1 MPRAALALVLIAAF
15 LGFSPSASASAPQI
29 TLLAPGNGATLAYPA
44 YGNATTNFSWHVS
57 WDTPEVTTVMF
68 QLGTN
73 PGFAAGTYTQENFAC
88 PATDPNCTSSYAPP
102 RSYAPPFP
110 KIFYW
115 RVGVT
120 TSAGQ
125 VWSATSMFK
134 VVDLADTVKPRVR
147 VDRGSARRGTRARLL
162 VHAADDRGRVRLR
175 VMLNY
180 RGRTLYNGR
189 FPLTPTSWAVPLS
202 FFTSTRLPRFLPSG
216 RYEACVRAWDEAGN
230 TARSCAA
237 YQIR

>member
-1 MPRAALALVLIAAF
+1 MPRATLAVVLIAAF

-29 TLLAPGNGATLAYPA
+29 TLLAPANGATLAYPA
-44 YGNATTNFSWHVS
+44 YGNATTNFSWHVN
-57 WDTPEVTTVMF
+57 WDTP
-68 QLGTN
+68 
-73 PGFAAGTYTQENFAC
+73 ENFAC
-88 PATDPNCTSSYAPP
+88 PASDPNCTSSYAPP

-120 TSAGQ
+120 TSAGL

-202 FFTSTRLPRFLPSG
+202 FSTSTPLPRFLPSG

>member
-1 MPRAALALVLIAAF
+1 MPRATLAVVLIAAF

-29 TLLAPGNGATLAYPA
+29 TLLAPANGATLAYPA
-44 YGNATTNFSWHVS
+44 YGNATTNFSWHVN
-57 WDTPEVTTVMF
+57 WDTPETTTVMF

-88 PATDPNCTSSYAPP
+88 PASDPNCTSSYAPP

-120 TSAGQ
+120 TSAGL

-202 FFTSTRLPRFLPSG
+202 FSTSTPLPRFLPSG

>member
-1 MPRAALALVLIAAF
+1 MPRAALAAVLVAAF
-15 LGFSPSASASAPQI
+15 LGFSPSASASSPQI
-29 TLLAPGNGATLAYPA
+29 TLLAPANGATLAYPA
-44 YGNATTNFSWHVS
+44 FGNGTTNFSWHVN
-57 WDTPEVTTVMF
+57 WDTSEATTVMF
-68 QLGTN
+68 QLGTDA
-73 PGFAAGTYTQENFAC
+73 GFAAGTYTQDNFAC
-88 PATDPNCTSSYAPP
+88 PASDPNCTSSYAPP

-110 KIFYW
+110 KVFYW

-125 VWSATSMFK
+125 VWSATAMFW
-134 VVDLADTVKPRVR
+134 VVNLADTVKPRVR
-147 VDRGSARRGTRARLL
+147 VDPGSAKRGSRAHLL
-162 VHAADDRGRVRLR
+162 VRAADDRGRVRLR

-189 FPLTPTSWAVPLS
+189 FPLTPTSWAAPLS
-202 FFTSTRLPRFLPSG
+202 FRTSTPLPRFLPRG

-230 TARSCAA
+230 TARACAA

>member
-1 MPRAALALVLIAAF
+1 MPRAALAVVLIAAF

-29 TLLAPGNGATLAYPA
+29 TLLAPANGATLAYPA
-44 YGNATTNFSWHVS
+44 YGNGATNFSWHVN
-57 WDTPEVTTVMF
+57 WDTPEATTVMF

-73 PGFAAGTYTQENFAC
+73 PGFAAGTYTQDNFAC
-88 PATDPNCTSSYAPP
+88 PAADPNCTSSYAPP

-120 TSAGQ
+120 TSSGQ

-134 VVDLADTVKPRVR
+134 VVDLVDTVKPRVR

>member
-1 MPRAALALVLIAAF
+1 MPRAALAAVLVAAF
-15 LGFSPSASASAPQI
+15 LGFSPSASASPPQI
-29 TLLAPGNGATLAYPA
+29 TLLAPANGATLAYPA
-44 YGNATTNFSWHVS
+44 YGIGTTTFSWHVN
-57 WDTPEVTTVMF
+57 WDTPEATTLMF
-68 QLGTN
+68 QVGTN
-73 PGFAAGTYTQENFAC
+73 PGFAAGTYTQDNFAC
-88 PATDPNCTSSYAPP
+88 PAADPNCTSSYAPP

-134 VVDLADTVKPRVR
+134 VVDLVDTVKPRVR

>member
-29 TLLAPGNGATLAYPA
+29 TLLGPANGATLAYPA
-44 YGNATTNFSWHVS
+44 YGNATTNFSWHVN

-134 VVDLADTVKPRVR
+134 VVDLVDTVKPRVR
-147 VDRGSARRGTRARLL
+147 VDRGSARRGTRARLH

>member
-1 MPRAALALVLIAAF
+1 MPRAALAVVLIAAF

-29 TLLAPGNGATLAYPA
+29 TLLAPANGATLAYPA
-44 YGNATTNFSWHVS
+44 YGNGTTNFSWHVN
-57 WDTPEVTTVMF
+57 WDTPEATTVMF

-73 PGFAAGTYTQENFAC
+73 PGFAAGTYTQDNFAC
-88 PATDPNCTSSYAPP
+88 PAADPNCTSSYAPP

-120 TSAGQ
+120 TSNGQ
-125 VWSATSMFK
+125 VWSATSMLK

-147 VDRGSARRGTRARLL
+147 VDRGSARRGSRARLL

-202 FFTSTRLPRFLPSG
+202 FFTSTPLPRFLPSG
-216 RYEACVRAWDEAGN
+216 RYEACVRAWDQAGN